1 MALICP
7 HGRHLPARTLRI
19 ERPARGY
26 RVAADDQVEV
36 NAALA
41 RALGRLAGGDRD
53 ALHSIYENSRARL
66 FGICYRVCNDPS
78 AAEDVLQDVYIKVAL
93 TARYFDAA
101 RGSALA
107 WLSTIARN
115 SAIDWHRGQK
125 RAGRVFDPSDDGD
138 AQARGLKDDY
148 WDHLELRREI
158 LGCMET
164 LTGDQRKA
172 IEDSFFLGLT
182 YAELAGR
189 EDKPLGTVKSW
200 IRRGLKRLKECLE
213 DEGADGTR

>member
-1 MALICP
+1 MTAP
-7 HGRHLPARTLRI
+7 H
-19 ERPARGY
+19 
-26 RVAADDQVEV
+26 DQSDL

-41 RALGRLAGGDRD
+41 AALGRVAAGDRE
-53 ALHSIYENSRARL
+53 ALHSVYENSRARL

-78 AAEDVLQDVYIKVAL
+78 AAEDVLQDVYVKVSL

-115 SAIDWHRGQK
+115 SAIDWQRARA
-125 RAGRVFDPSDDGD
+125 RAGRVFDPTDDAD
-138 AQARGLKDDY
+138 ARARMLKDDY
-148 WDHLELRREI
+148 WDQLDLRREI

-164 LTGDQRKA
+164 LTPDQRKA

-182 YAELAGR
+182 YAELAER

-200 IRRGLKRLKECLE
+200 IRRGLKRLRECLE
-213 DEGADGTR
+213 DGDTDGRG